1 MMALARAANIELRIW
16 ARRENLPWQLYELR
30 GSQKPTGVVWLVLEN
45 YHYRLL
51 RLKTKKQPPQ
61 TLRKE
66 AIVLSDGPIKQEGK
80 WQRFAPSSQ
89 AQEAKTNPALKRP
102 AEAAEEPDNKRPA
115 AKTEK
120 KDTLTGAG
128 YTKILEGGG
137 GSRCGSVR
145 SQAVSTARSS
155 VPDSARVRKLLGL
168 GSAAPSEWS
177 ATVRRLL
184 GLGSAARS
192 EPAVSDEE
200 PAGEPEYVNGQ
211 YLRCPCGWMPSP
223 GLKSAAQRTQAN
235 RHWRDCEGKEPPA
248 ATEVQRKQ
256 ARTARCRVQQPLEKA
271 QAERRPEMPARCCQ
285 F

>member
-1 MMALARAANIELRIW
+1 MWGGDGDCAYTSIATGLADPSKEKASPKDLRPGGSVQAQLRCWAAKEIRKHPERYEAALPTPEAFALEVAKNGVWADSVSMMALARAANIELRIW

-115 AKTEK
+115 AKAEK

-155 VPDSARVRKLLGL
+155 VSSWGLVRQRPQSG
-168 GSAAPSEWS
+168 A
-177 ATVRRLL
+177 
-184 GLGSAARS
+184 
-192 EPAVSDEE
+192 
-200 PAGEPEYVNGQ
+200 
-211 YLRCPCGWMPSP
+211 LR
-223 GLKSAAQRTQAN
+223 
-235 RHWRDCEGKEPPA
+235 
-248 ATEVQRKQ
+248 
-256 ARTARCRVQQPLEKA
+256 
-271 QAERRPEMPARCCQ
+271 
-285 F
+285 